1 MTDHTQQPVTI
12 TSFGYG
18 HAPAPEATA
27 VYDVR
32 AHFRDPHVDPAL
44 RHQTA
49 ESPDVFATVMNTP
62 GVAAL
67 VDCIV
72 HTVFSYRAGPTPAP
86 ITIAIGCV
94 GGRHRS
100 AAIAIRVAQILAGT
114 QMPATLEH
122 RDIARPVI
130 ARPETSTDDT
140 ATATTA
146 GGR

>member
-100 AAIAIRVAQILAGT
+100 AAIAIRVAQILAGA

-130 ARPETSTDDT
+130 ARPETSTGDT
-140 ATATTA
+140 APATAA